1 MPRALPK
8 HLARRRSEGLRR
20 LALAILLASA
30 AVVSAQAD
38 VGVDLELVLA
48 IDSSGS
54 VDFGES
60 ELQMGGIANALRD
73 PEVIEAIE
81 GGAPNGVAVAVIE
94 WSGPG
99 QQLVGID
106 WTRITDATTAAALA
120 ARIESIGRGLIGET
134 AIGEALRFAS
144 GLLAYGPFQGVRRII
159 DVSGDGPS
167 NAGEEPERMRDA
179 AALAGITINGL
190 AILRENPGLDRY
202 YAEHVIGG
210 PDAFVMIANDYDDF
224 ARAIRQKLLREI
236 RGAPLADAAAPRLT
250 WLGRVSRAPRAHE
263 PAADGA
269 GRLGPARRRA
279 PRRPG
284 SHGRPSWRAGFWCAA
299 RRRVLG

>member
-1 MPRALPK
+1 
-8 HLARRRSEGLRR
+8 LRR
-20 LALAILLASA
+20 LVLAILLASA
-30 AVVSAQAD
+30 ADVSAQAD

-106 WTRITDATTAAALA
+106 WTRITDARTAAALA

-144 GLLAYGPFQGVRRII
+144 DLLAYGPFQGARRII

-167 NAGEEPERMRDA
+167 NAGAEPERMRDA

-236 RGAPLADAAAPRLT
+236 RGAPLADAARPKAYVARPRQPGT
-250 WLGRVSRAPRAHE
+250 T
-263 PAADGA
+263 GA
-269 GRLGPARRRA
+269 RTGG
-279 PRRPG
+279 
-284 SHGRPSWRAGFWCAA
+284 
-299 RRRVLG
+299 